1 MRNKKEIER
10 EIEIIK
16 AEIEL
21 LELELAELR
30 GETKDN
36 EDKVS
41 KGKVDETKASKTKIS
56 KRSKTELEFRT
67 LELSERLEPFNGNLR
82 EFDCRGISC
91 LDCPFY
97 YNNKYCV
104 DFDKTDLK
112 LLSKEYLSL
121 PLKQEE

>member
-1 MRNKKEIER
+1 MKNKKEIER

-30 GETKDN
+30 GETKDDEN
-36 EDKVS
+36 KGSKDKV
-41 KGKVDETKASKTKIS
+41 S

-67 LELSERLEPFNGNLR
+67 LELSKRLEPFNGNLR

-91 LDCPFY
+91 LDCPIY